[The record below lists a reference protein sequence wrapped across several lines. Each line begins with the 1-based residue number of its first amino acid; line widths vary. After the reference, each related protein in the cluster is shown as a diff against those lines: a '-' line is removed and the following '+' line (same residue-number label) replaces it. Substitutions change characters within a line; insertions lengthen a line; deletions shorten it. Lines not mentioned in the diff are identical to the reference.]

1 MQLLGKLRLDCRLA
15 PFYDVTSRACFNCWP
30 KPSAYGTRISSTLMG
45 GVEWL
50 AGDPPDGTL
59 SFLFWLFIARVESSN
74 IKSSS
79 SSSAEKCLFVCRVRI
94 LLLENKRAISITKK
108 TIDDAQHVHTI
119 FDTFY
124 IRFSADD
131 ETGWDNAHH
140 SFGMTHFEFIKRTQG
155 RCKCCT
161 NLSTFSGC
169 WSFQLI
175 QLLVIPRW
183 RYSSLW
189 TD

>member
-1 MQLLGKLRLDCRLA
+1 MMSRHVRVLTAGPNRVHMALGFHLRWWAEL
-15 PFYDVTSRACFNCWP
+15 SGWWP
-30 KPSAYGTRISSTLMG
+30 
-45 GVEWL
+45 
-50 AGDPPDGTL
+50 PPDGTL

>member
-1 MQLLGKLRLDCRLA
+1 MMSRHVRVLTAGPNRVHMALGFHLRWWAEL
-15 PFYDVTSRACFNCWP
+15 SGWWP
-30 KPSAYGTRISSTLMG
+30 
-45 GVEWL
+45 
-50 AGDPPDGTL
+50 PPDGTL

-94 LLLENKRAISITKK
+94 LLLENKRAISITQKNYRRR
-108 TIDDAQHVHTI
+108 TTCSHNLWHVLYKI
-119 FDTFY
+119 FG
-124 IRFSADD
+124 
-131 ETGWDNAHH
+131 GWRNRMGQRAH

-183 RYSSLW
+183 RYSSLR